1 MKQPKTSDMEH
12 VCIGNNAIL
21 VSFNYTHFIYRP
33 AKHVPSN
40 GTVVKIFTQP
50 ENDFDGEFHVHV
62 RYDMDLMINSNAY
75 EILLIWFV
83 VIFLFIQY
91 HFHSSQSV

>member
-1 MKQPKTSDMEH
+1 M
-12 VCIGNNAIL
+12 
-21 VSFNYTHFIYRP
+21 
-33 AKHVPSN
+33 PSN
-40 GTVVKIFTQP
+40 GTVVKIFTHP
-50 ENDFDGEFHVHV
+50 ENDLDVHV

-91 HFHSSQSV
+91 HFHNSQSV